1 MALISLGTAR
11 DCAKIPLGLLNAHE
25 DVLTW
30 ARICKTS
37 LEEVHSYELETQ
49 LSEKVVI
56 TSTFK
61 FKTTLGK

>member
-37 LEEVHSYELETQ
+37 LEKWAPPCELETQ
-49 LSEKVVI
+49 LSEKVEHIV
-56 TSTFK
+56 
-61 FKTTLGK
+61 